1 MPEIKYEITE
11 HLGVISETARGWT
24 REVNMISWNGREP
37 KIDVR
42 DWSPDHTKMSK
53 GLTFT
58 KEEIV
63 ELKIWLKNSKQGER
77 APGGCP
83 LPFCNKSIQR

>member
-11 HLGVISETARGWT
+11 KLGVISETARGWT

-37 KIDVR
+37 KVDIR
-42 DWSPDHTKMSK
+42 DWSPEHDKMSK

-58 KEEIV
+58 KEELEELAKIV
-63 ELKIWLKNSKQGER
+63 SK
-77 APGGCP
+77 
-83 LPFCNKSIQR
+83 L

>member
-11 HLGVISETARGWT
+11 HLGVISETTRGWT

-42 DWSPDHTKMSK
+42 DWSQENKKMSK

-58 KEEIV
+58 VEEVKELTKLIEK
-63 ELKIWLKNSKQGER
+63 L
-77 APGGCP
+77 
-83 LPFCNKSIQR
+83 

>member
-37 KIDVR
+37 KVDIR
-42 DWSPDHTKMSK
+42 DWSPA
-53 GLTFT
+53 
-58 KEEIV
+58 
-63 ELKIWLKNSKQGER
+63 R
-77 APGGCP
+77 A
-83 LPFCNKSIQR
+83 

>member
-37 KIDVR
+37 KVDVR
-42 DWSPDHTKMSK
+42 DWSPEHDKMSK

-58 KEEIV
+58 KEELQ
-63 ELKIWLKNSKQGER
+63 ELAKIAAKL
-77 APGGCP
+77 
-83 LPFCNKSIQR
+83 

>member
-11 HLGVISETARGWT
+11 PLGVISETARGWT

-37 KIDVR
+37 KVDIR
-42 DWSPDHTKMSK
+42 DWSPEHDKMSK

-58 KEEIV
+58 KDELVELTKIV
-63 ELKIWLKNSKQGER
+63 EKL
-77 APGGCP
+77 
-83 LPFCNKSIQR
+83 

>member
-11 HLGVISETARGWT
+11 YLGVISETPRGWT

-37 KIDVR
+37 KVDVR
-42 DWSPDHTKMSK
+42 DWSPEHDKMSK

-58 KEEIV
+58 KEELA
-63 ELKIWLKNSKQGER
+63 ELIKIAEK
-77 APGGCP
+77 
-83 LPFCNKSIQR
+83 I

>member
-11 HLGVISETARGWT
+11 HLGVTSETARGWT

-37 KIDVR
+37 KVDIR
-42 DWSPDHTKMSK
+42 DWSPEHDKMSK

-58 KEEIV
+58 KDELVELTKIV
-63 ELKIWLKNSKQGER
+63 EKL
-77 APGGCP
+77 
-83 LPFCNKSIQR
+83 

>member
-37 KIDVR
+37 KVDILYTI
-42 DWSPDHTKMSK
+42 HK
-53 GLTFT
+53 GSL
-58 KEEIV
+58 
-63 ELKIWLKNSKQGER
+63 SS
-77 APGGCP
+77 CP
-83 LPFCNKSIQR
+83 CNFVQH

>member
-11 HLGVISETARGWT
+11 HLGVISETSRGWT

-53 GLTFT
+53 GITFT
-58 KEEIV
+58 VEEVKEFTKLV
-63 ELKIWLKNSKQGER
+63 EKL
-77 APGGCP
+77 
-83 LPFCNKSIQR
+83 

>member
-11 HLGVISETARGWT
+11 HLGVISETARGCT

-37 KIDVR
+37 KVDIR
-42 DWSPDHTKMSK
+42 DWSPEHDKMSK

-58 KEEIV
+58 KDELVELTKIV
-63 ELKIWLKNSKQGER
+63 EKL
-77 APGGCP
+77 
-83 LPFCNKSIQR
+83 

>member
-11 HLGVISETARGWT
+11 HLGVISETARGWK

-37 KIDVR
+37 KVDIR
-42 DWSPDHTKMSK
+42 DWSPEHDKMSN

-58 KEEIV
+58 KDELVELTKIV
-63 ELKIWLKNSKQGER
+63 EKL
-77 APGGCP
+77 
-83 LPFCNKSIQR
+83 

>member
-11 HLGVISETARGWT
+11 QWGVISETARGWT

-37 KIDVR
+37 KVDIR
-42 DWSPDHTKMSK
+42 DWSPEHDKMSK

-58 KEEIV
+58 KDELVELTKIV
-63 ELKIWLKNSKQGER
+63 EKL
-77 APGGCP
+77 
-83 LPFCNKSIQR
+83 